1 MIRHEDIERLI
12 QKVLDREAT
21 VEEKKVL
28 NLHLSECSDCKIFYQ
43 ELIQTEQ
50 ALFGLVE
57 FYPRADF
64 NDRVLS
70 KLGLR
75 KSPVWAR
82 AAAVFA
88 SGWVASMLF
97 LVFSPWPR
105 EIITKTLVSTPAMV
119 RFFDKIQIIITTL
132 SHIVT
137 PFAKGLFNPTLPAL
151 GLILSV
157 ILFYLFG
164 KSLRRETKCTA

>member
-1 MIRHEDIERLI
+1 MIKHEDIERLI
-12 QKVLDREAT
+12 QKVLDREAA

-28 NLHLSECSDCKIFYQ
+28 KLHLSECADCKTLYQ

-64 NDRVLS
+64 NDRVLNE
-70 KLGLR
+70 LGLK

-88 SGWVASMLF
+88 AGWVASLLF

-105 EIITKTLVSTPAMV
+105 ELVTKTLVSTPGIV
-119 RFFDKIQIIITTL
+119 RFFDKVQLIISTL

-137 PFAKGLFNPTLPAL
+137 PFARGLFNPVLPVL
-151 GLILSV
+151 GLILSF

-164 KSLRRETKCTA
+164 KSMRKETKCNA